1 MADWKFRR
9 RQGWCSACEKEFEDG
24 ERHLSALVLTE
35 LDLVREDRCLACWE
49 TNETDEADQ
58 LIWWA
63 TRHQPKKKRTFVLD
77 LESLERVF
85 LRLDGREEPQILELR
100 YVLCLLLMRKRRLK
114 LERVLRGEDS
124 EQLLVKRP
132 KHEERYEVEVFDFS
146 PERIDELRG
155 QLAEVFEGFDP
166 DEDSPD
172 EPGADGEVAE
182 AELEGEEPELT
193 EEESAEAAI
202 TEA

>member
-1 MADWKFRR
+1 M
-9 RQGWCSACEKEFEDG
+9 
-24 ERHLSALVLTE
+24 SALVITE
-35 LDLVREDRCLACWE
+35 TDLVREDRCLACWDE
-49 TNETDEADQ
+49 SDLDEADQ

-85 LRLDGREEPQILELR
+85 LRLDGREEPQIRELR

-132 KHEERYEVEVFDFS
+132 KHEERYEVEVFDFG

-166 DEDSPD
+166 DEESNQQ
-172 EPGADGEVAE
+172 A
-182 AELEGEEPELT
+182 
-193 EEESAEAAI
+193 EESAELDEESDEDGAAEE
-202 TEA
+202 TPETAGSEA